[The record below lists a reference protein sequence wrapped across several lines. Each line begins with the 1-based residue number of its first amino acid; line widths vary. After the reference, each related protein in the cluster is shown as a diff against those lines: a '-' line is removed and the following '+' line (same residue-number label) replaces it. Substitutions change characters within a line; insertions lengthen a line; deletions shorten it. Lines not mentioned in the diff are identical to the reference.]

1 MGGARPIATRGER
14 RPFPRTVTLLP
25 ARLFTFRTNGEVQGD
40 RNAAPGEAAVS
51 AQRRRDEDRW
61 CLVFDTDASRLFVE
75 HEQRRG
81 DMRGRGYG
89 TDIDEIDVT
98 EFLHERGPGHDELI
112 RLLSGLFEEQREAA
126 DA

>member
-1 MGGARPIATRGER
+1 M
-14 RPFPRTVTLLP
+14 PRLVKSLY
-25 ARLFTFRTNGEVQGD
+25 
-40 RNAAPGEAAVS
+40 
-51 AQRRRDEDRW
+51 QRSEGRDEDRW

-89 TDIDEIDVT
+89 TDVDEIDVT
-98 EFLHERGPGHDELI
+98 EFLNERGPGYDELI
-112 RLLSGLFEEQREAA
+112 RLLSGLFEEQREAE